1 MPALW
6 KIILDW
12 ILLIPHSIFGHLA
25 FDLPWFDRDTG
36 TRHLVFDPL
45 AHPKPRLYRW
55 LEHIVQLWMSFG
67 QEKRAERQ
75 RIKSTSSLGSEK
87 ENRDL

>member
-1 MPALW
+1 M
-6 KIILDW
+6 
-12 ILLIPHSIFGHLA
+12 LIPLSIFGHLA
-25 FDLPWFDRDTG
+25 FDLPWFDRDAG

-45 AHPKPRLYRW
+45 AIPNQDC
-55 LEHIVQLWMSFG
+55 IDGSSIFVQLWMSFG

-87 ENRDL
+87 GNKDL